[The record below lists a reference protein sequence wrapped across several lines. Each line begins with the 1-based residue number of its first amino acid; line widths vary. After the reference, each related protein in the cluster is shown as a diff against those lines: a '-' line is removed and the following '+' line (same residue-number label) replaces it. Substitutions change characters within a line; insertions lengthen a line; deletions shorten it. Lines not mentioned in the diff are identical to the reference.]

1 MPSSIDRPAD
11 TEQQEPAARP
21 PKLSRRVLIGLGALG
36 ALEPATNAYAQVR
49 QPRPTRPVTLAD
61 TELRLARRIT
71 YGLTQE
77 DVSVVR
83 SAGYQGYLEYQL
95 NPEPID
101 DGPCNQRLA
110 AYPTISM
117 PTWQLYTVDSG
128 LVTRELV
135 EATMMRA
142 IYSRRQLF
150 ERMVEFWTDH
160 FHTNIDDI
168 TILKVAEDRD
178 AIRANALGVFSTML
192 GASASSPAMLQYLD
206 NSQST
211 AANPN
216 QNYARELLELHTMG
230 VDGGYTQADIVDVAR
245 CFTGWRSRGNT
256 GTPTGGTFFYD
267 PTRHASGSKLVLGVT
282 IPGATG
288 AAGINEGITVLRILS
303 EHPSTHRFVS
313 RKLIRWLLDYEPSTA
328 LINDIAGEFARTG
341 GTIKPVLRRILS
353 YDNMFNSRRL
363 FKRPFH
369 FIVSALRAMN
379 VNITRL
385 DTIRFTYLNGMGQPT
400 FAWGPPDGF
409 PHSFQYWGGLPL
421 PRWNFGASL
430 ANGSVGGAT
439 LDAPAL
445 QALLAGA
452 TTSVQV
458 VDRIEALLFA
468 GEMTSQDRSALL
480 AFLGTA
486 TPSTARVREA
496 FGLAIGSPAFQW
508 H

>member
-1 MPSSIDRPAD
+1 M
-11 TEQQEPAARP
+11 
-21 PKLSRRVLIGLGALG
+21 GLTALG
-36 ALEPATNAYAQVR
+36 AFEAATPAEAQVR
-49 QPRPTRPVTLAD
+49 QPRPGRPVTLPD

-77 DVSVVR
+77 DVTVLR
-83 SAGYQGYLEYQL
+83 NAGYQGYLEYQL

-101 DGPCNQRLA
+101 DGPCNMRLV
-110 AYPTISM
+110 AYPTISL
-117 PTWQLYTVDSG
+117 PTWQLYGLDSS
-128 LVTRELV
+128 LVMRELG
-135 EATMMRA
+135 EAAMMRA

-168 TILKVAEDRD
+168 MILKTAEDRD

-192 GASASSPAMLQYLD
+192 GASATSPAMLQYLD

-211 AANPN
+211 AQNPN
-216 QNYARELLELHTMG
+216 QNYARELLELHTLG
-230 VDGGYTQADIVDVAR
+230 VDGGYTQTDIVEVAK

-256 GTPTGGTFFYD
+256 GTSTGGTFFYD
-267 PTRHASGSKLVLGVT
+267 PNRHASGSKLVLGVT
-282 IPGATG
+282 IPGQTG
-288 AAGINEGITVLRILS
+288 AAGINEGITVLRIVS

-313 RKLIRWLLDYEPSTA
+313 RKMLRWLLDYDPSTA
-328 LINDIAGEFARTG
+328 LVDDIAGEFARTG
-341 GTIKPVLRRILS
+341 GAIKPVIRRILS

-385 DTIRFTYLNGMGQPT
+385 DTIRGTYLNGMGQPT

-409 PHSFQYWGGLPL
+409 PQSFQYWGGLPL

-439 LDAPAL
+439 VDLT
-445 QALLAGA
+445 ALLAGA

-458 VDRIEALLFA
+458 VDRIELLLFA
-468 GEMTSQDRSALL
+468 GEMSSQDRTALL
-480 AFLGTA
+480 TFLGTA
-486 TPSTARVREA
+486 APSTARIREA